1 MEGLGAAAQASFTEG
16 GIDTTFQGSYG
27 ELFGANI
34 FANLNS
40 GAINFRELHA
50 AEFNL
55 TAASGSSVFSKVIVQ
70 IIGGGNDSVK
80 GASGDD
86 VMLLLG
92 QQEIGG
98 LSPAAYYDT
107 GIQFS
112 EASSAWPFGPSA
124 SLIGVA
130 EPQNPSTAGARQASA
145 GYGVNFGYVS
155 FATAAWQTIGS
166 TIDGSGNATFQGL
179 TIGNWSLSLSSGSLV
194 LNGTN
199 KQTSA
204 ISVHSG
210 GGGSGW
216 AVGDKFTWGATGVGK
231 VTTVS
236 SGAAT
241 AVSQLVPD
249 SEASPGTSAVATTAT
264 NNTVYHTGGTGL
276 TIDTTVVGPGNFN
289 LGGASALSTSAT
301 SGFLQIA
308 TTAGTP
314 TGTVGA
320 AGAAAVVIDTTNK
333 KLCYSTGGG
342 TWECSAA

>member
-1 MEGLGAAAQASFTEG
+1 
-16 GIDTTFQGSYG
+16 
-27 ELFGANI
+27 
-34 FANLNS
+34 
-40 GAINFRELHA
+40 
-50 AEFNL
+50 
-55 TAASGSSVFSKVIVQ
+55 
-70 IIGGGNDSVK
+70 
-80 GASGDD
+80 
-86 VMLLLG
+86 MLLLA
-92 QQEIGG
+92 QA
-98 LSPAAYYDT
+98 LSPSGVSPTAYYDT
-107 GIQFS
+107 GILFGDP
-112 EASSAWPFGPSA
+112 SSSWPFGPAA
-124 SLIGVA
+124 SLIA
-130 EPQNPSTAGARQASA
+130 ASEPQNPPIAGYRQASA

-166 TIDGSGNATFQGL
+166 TISGSGNAILRGL
-179 TIGNWSLSLSSGSLV
+179 TIGNWALSLSSGSLV

-199 KQTSA
+199 KQTNA

-249 SEASPGTSAVATTAT
+249 SEASPGTSAVATVAT
-264 NNTVYHTGGTGL
+264 NNTIYHTGGTGL

-289 LGGASALSTSAT
+289 LGGASALATSAT

-333 KLCYSTGGG
+333 KLCYSTGSG
-342 TWECSAA
+342 TWECSAAFSP